1 MPRLLHVWLLALASL
16 LAPCPADEL
25 PPVEAIEAWAHEQGL
40 LSRSLRLSDST
51 ETGVGVVAA
60 ADIPA
65 GALLVRSPAPLCVT
79 AARARADPGV
89 GPLLLRAEATGPAVD
104 DNVAMAAFLM
114 RAVDV
119 PPPELAPWIRALPAS
134 FDLPLTWSEPE
145 LLQLQASPARLRA
158 EALRRWSRAEY
169 ARIFGAWSEPL
180 DFEGSLS
187 RWTWALSAVWSR
199 SFMLGAVEGSWRVLA
214 PVADLLNHASHV
226 EGAGEAE
233 QGSEQGLELGR
244 STPPAAKMELHARGD
259 SPRHWHSAA
268 GAAGAGGESYESLP
282 LSDEA
287 LTLVATREVSAG
299 EEVHILLLQ
308 LRDER
313 DRAEIEPR

>member
-1 MPRLLHVWLLALASL
+1 MPRLLHVRLLALASL

-60 ADIPA
+60 ADIAA
-65 GALLVRSPAPLCVT
+65 GAMLVRSPAPLCVT

-214 PVADLLNHASHV
+214 PVADLLNHASHA

-233 QGSEQGLELGR
+233 EGSEQGSELGLELGR

-268 GAAGAGGESYESLP
+268 GAAGAGGESDESLPLSDESLP

-287 LTLVATREVSAG
+287 LTLVATRKVSAG
-299 EEVHILLLQ
+299 EEVHPPSS
-308 LRDER
+308 
-313 DRAEIEPR
+313 APR